1 MQRLLA
7 HAVRQACCASS
18 SSGAAQCPPALLHHL
33 QKNLHQ
39 HHQQWGGFSTRS
51 TMQPPSPKAPADITP
66 EQRQGVRACV
76 RACAATATQ
85 RGQGVVALLLPLRA
99 IHSQRAYAHVPAAW
113 LPRGG
118 VGAWLTVRVRVHA
131 CTPPHTHTRARTSAH
146 HAPQM
151 ANKLLYRSKQRGFL
165 ELDLLMGLW
174 AEENIPRMDVPTLEH
189 FSVVLDQVGGGWVP
203 HGLGPGLGTPTP
215 TRTACPAALH
225 LHLGPHALRPAC
237 TAGEPGHLQVAHRAA
252 APTPG
257 DDGQPGVP
265 GGAAGARGAQRNG
278 CNPAALR
285 GGRRL
290 PPPCYAHTAWWL

>member
-85 RGQGVVALLLPLRA
+85 RGQGGVALLLPLRA

-131 CTPPHTHTRARTSAH
+131 CTPPHTHTHAHLRTPRPPDGQQAAVPQQAARLPGARPAH
-146 HAPQM
+146 
-151 ANKLLYRSKQRGFL
+151 G
-165 ELDLLMGLW
+165 
-174 AEENIPRMDVPTLEH
+174 V
-189 FSVVLDQVGGGWVP
+189 VGGGEHP
-203 HGLGPGLGTPTP
+203 AHGCAHAGALLRGAGPGGWGVGASRP
-215 TRTACPAALH
+215 
-225 LHLGPHALRPAC
+225 GPW
-237 TAGEPGHLQVAHRAA
+237 PGH
-252 APTPG
+252 P
-257 DDGQPGVP
+257 
-265 GGAAGARGAQRNG
+265 
-278 CNPAALR
+278 
-285 GGRRL
+285 
-290 PPPCYAHTAWWL
+290 YAHTHRLPCCPAPPSGTSRPAPRLHCRRTRTSSSGSPGSCPHPRR